1 MPDQPLSYSD
11 NTTVA
16 KQAVNWINHLNQY
29 GCLTETDMA
38 SITTYAQMRAAIVA
52 HVPPAVNA
60 ESESIVREGVKVLD
74 RAKLVNAITDA
85 FVATASGQSS
95 GSRIPNLLT
104 AIAALTAP
112 DTVVS
117 TQSGSFAFQA

>member
-1 MPDQPLSYSD
+1 MADQVLTYSD

-16 KQAVNWINHLNQY
+16 KNTVAWLNHLRDY
-29 GCLTETDMA
+29 GCLTEADMA
-38 SITTYAQMRAAIVA
+38 SITTYAQMRAAIVL

-60 ESESIVREGVKVLD
+60 ESESIVREGLKTLD
-74 RAKLVNAITDA
+74 RAKQVGAITDA
-85 FVATASGQSS
+85 FVSTASGQSS

-112 DTVVS
+112 DTVPS
-117 TQSGSFAFQA
+117 TFSNSFAFQA